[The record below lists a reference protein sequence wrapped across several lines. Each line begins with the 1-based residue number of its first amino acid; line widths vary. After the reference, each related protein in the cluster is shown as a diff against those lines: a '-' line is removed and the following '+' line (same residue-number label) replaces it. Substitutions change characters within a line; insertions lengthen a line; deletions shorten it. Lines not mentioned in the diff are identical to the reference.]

1 MNDEPRQKLCELIVE
16 YGRSLC
22 NDPRRCEGLLK
33 DYCGNHKR
41 EIFVLVSALKKK
53 VTDDLL
59 KPSAGVPQEMVM
71 GRLRKRLEDELA
83 LTAEAAHW
91 AVESWALA
99 LGFITVPTPI
109 VKAAAQA
116 QPLTVSPKTVP
127 LVSPP
132 QITHVLMA
140 GRYRD
145 NGDGT
150 VTDVTTGL
158 QWMRFSLGQEW
169 RGGTCVGKAKT
180 YTWNDALNAATAV
193 GLNRHGGYAG
203 HCDWRLPTK
212 DELLSLVYCS
222 SGKPKTWNDTGRPC
236 EGDFDR
242 PTIHQQA
249 FPNTPSSYFW
259 SASAHAGNSSSA
271 WGVCYAYGNA
281 YYYGYKSDAF
291 QVRLVRTGQ

>member
-22 NDPRRCEGLLK
+22 NDPRRCEALLK

-59 KPSAGVPQEMVM
+59 KSSAGVPKEMVL

-83 LTAEAAHW
+83 MTDEAAHW
-91 AVESWALA
+91 AVESWAYA
-99 LGFITVPTPI
+99 LGFITVPTPM

-116 QPLTVSPKTVP
+116 KPLPVGPKTVP
-127 LVSPP
+127 LVSPA
-132 QITHVLMA
+132 QITQVLMA
-140 GRYRD
+140 DRYRD

-150 VTDVTTGL
+150 VTDVKTGL
-158 QWMRFSLGQEW
+158 QWMRFSLEKEW
-169 RGGTCVGKAKT
+169 KGGTCVGEAKT
-180 YTWNDALNAATAV
+180 YTWTDAMKAAEALNR
-193 GLNRHGGYAG
+193 NGGYSG
-203 HCDWRLPTK
+203 HRDWRLPSK

-236 EGDFDR
+236 EGDYDR

-249 FPNTPSSYFW
+249 FPEYVEF
-259 SASAHAGNSSSA
+259 GFLV
-271 WGVCYAYGNA
+271 GFGLCRLFVL
-281 YYYGYKSDAF
+281 
-291 QVRLVRTGQ
+291 RLVRQFQLWLREQLQ

>member
-71 GRLRKRLEDELA
+71 GRLQKRLEDELA
-83 LTAEAAHW
+83 LTDEAAHW

-99 LGFITVPTPI
+99 LGFITVPQPM
-109 VKAAAQA
+109 VKTATRAK
-116 QPLTVSPKTVP
+116 PLPVGPKTVP

-132 QITHVLMA
+132 QINQVLMA
-140 GRYRD
+140 DRYRD
-145 NGDGT
+145 NSDGT

-158 QWMRFSLGQEW
+158 QWMRFALGQEW
-169 RGGTCVGKAKT
+169 KGGTCVGQAKT
-180 YTWNDALNAATAV
+180 YTWNDAMKAAVELN
-193 GLNRHGGYAG
+193 HKGGYSG
-203 HCDWRLPTK
+203 RGDWRLPTK

-222 SGKPKTWNDTGRPC
+222 SGIPKTWNDTGRPC
-236 EGDFDR
+236 EGNFDK

-249 FPNTPSSYFW
+249 FPNTPSSGFW
-259 SASAHAGNSSSA
+259 SASAYAGNSSSA
-271 WGVCYAYGNA
+271 WYVYFG
-281 YYYGYKSDAF
+281 YGYADYYFYKSYAF
-291 QVRLVRTGQ
+291 QVRLVRAGQ

>member
-1 MNDEPRQKLCELIVE
+1 MNDEPRLKLCELIVE

-41 EIFVLVSALKKK
+41 EIFVLVSALKKN

-59 KPSAGVPQEMVM
+59 KSSAGVPQEMVM
-71 GRLRKRLEDELA
+71 GRLRKRLADELA
-83 LTAEAAHW
+83 MTDEAAHW

-109 VKAAAQA
+109 IKTEAQTK
-116 QPLTVSPKTVP
+116 PLP
-127 LVSPP
+127 LVSKKSHLVSLP
-132 QITHVLMA
+132 QKTEILMA
-140 GRYRD
+140 DRYMD

-150 VTDVTTGL
+150 VTDVETGL

-169 RGGTCVGKAKT
+169 KGGTCVGEAKT
-180 YTWNDALNAATAV
+180 YTWKDALNAAVA
-193 GLNRHGGYAG
+193 LNRNGGYAG
-203 HCDWRLPTK
+203 HGDWRLPTK
-212 DELLSLVYCS
+212 DELLSQVYCS
-222 SGKPKTWNDTGRPC
+222 SGKPNTWNDTGRPC
-236 EGDFDR
+236 EGDFDQ

-259 SASAHAGNSSSA
+259 SASAYAGYSDYA
-271 WGVCYAYGNA
+271 WYVFFDDGYADDDF
-281 YYYGYKSDAF
+281 KSNAF
-291 QVRLVRTGQ
+291 QVRLVRTGL